1 MVEAR
6 MVPHP
11 NPLLTEERKSG
22 ARVRREFA
30 GSGPKSE
37 ARSERL
43 DVRS

>member
-1 MVEAR
+1 MVEVR
-6 MVPHP
+6 MAPDP
-11 NPLLTEERKSG
+11 NPLLTEERESG

-37 ARSERL
+37 ARSERS